1 MYICYAKN
9 GVVFAT
15 KLYKKKYQENISDI
29 TCIESSRE
37 EEDDDPTK
45 DDPTKDD
52 DPPRDDPATE
62 EELPRSIITG
72 APLFAQNTRSKW
84 R

>member
-1 MYICYAKN
+1 MLCKKWSSICDQ
-9 GVVFAT
+9 VIQI
-15 KLYKKKYQENISDI
+15 KYQENISDI
-29 TCIESSRE
+29 TLIESSRE
-37 EEDDDPTK
+37 EEDDEPIK
-45 DDPTKDD
+45 DDGPPRD
-52 DPPRDDPATE
+52 DPATNDDDPATE

>member
-15 KLYKKKYQENISDI
+15 RLYKKKYQENISDI
-29 TCIESSRE
+29 TFIESSRE
-37 EEDDDPTK
+37 EEDDDSTK
-45 DDPTKDD
+45 DDEPATEDD
-52 DPPRDDPATE
+52 DPPR